1 MIYVGL
7 DISGKSLVLHG
18 MNEKKKVVFKEEIPP
33 NQRPLRKAML
43 GLGVEIRLL
52 IIFFIF

>member
-33 NQRPLRKAML
+33 NQRALRKAIL
-43 GLGVEIRLL
+43 GLGAETRLVV
-52 IIFFIF
+52 F